1 PLITLGLPQTCQG
14 PKVCNNCKC
23 PRESHDVYHEEFVN
37 VRDRIGIKPDPSN
50 QTSKEKTLQEGY
62 SWVPPGLSSA
72 KIEEYFSQLPNHKV
86 PRLGTPG
93 EKYRDRQLIVQLPKQ
108 DLALAYCKFLERE
121 CQRSFEDFVNAR
133 NEIALDIG
141 YVREALEKTQ
151 ECFKCGGVLPSGE
164 LAVIAPKFGELVA
177 WHPACF
183 VCAACQELLVDLT
196 YCAKDG
202 HLYCER
208 HYAETLKPRCSAC

>member
-1 PLITLGLPQTCQG
+1 Q
-14 PKVCNNCKC
+14 
-23 PRESHDVYHEEFVN
+23 
-37 VRDRIGIKPDPSN
+37 
-50 QTSKEKTLQEGY
+50 
-62 SWVPPGLSSA
+62 
-72 KIEEYFSQLPNHKV
+72 IEEYFSQLPNHKV

-151 ECFKCGGVLPSGE
+151 TFLSNSFLNKTV
-164 LAVIAPKFGELVA
+164 V
-177 WHPACF
+177 
-183 VCAACQELLVDLT
+183 
-196 YCAKDG
+196 
-202 HLYCER
+202 
-208 HYAETLKPRCSAC
+208 